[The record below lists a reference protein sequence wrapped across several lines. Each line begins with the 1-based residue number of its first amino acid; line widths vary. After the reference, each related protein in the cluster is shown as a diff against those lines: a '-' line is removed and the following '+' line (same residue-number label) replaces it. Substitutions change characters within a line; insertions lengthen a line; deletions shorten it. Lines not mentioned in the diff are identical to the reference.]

1 MLLKDWVRGDYRK
14 MIGVGQIT
22 MILAMIILVTDYWL
36 HTHPGITGIPLS
48 VDFWEGFCM
57 GLGITLAL
65 VSIILN
71 VRGMLGMKQYKTN

>member
-1 MLLKDWVRGDYRK
+1 MLLKYWIRGDYRK

-22 MILAMIILVTDYWL
+22 MILAMIILVTGYWL

-48 VDFWEGFCM
+48 VHFWEGFCM

-65 VSIILN
+65 ASIILN
-71 VRGMLGMKQYKTN
+71 VRGMLGLKHPGTN